1 MKALRVAVCA
11 GVVALAGCSGAHRAP
26 HTAALP
32 RDGRDSAALEVVN
45 GATAVTVVTADL
57 GGNLIRVSTPPG
69 SGIRPVLTGHGPVL
83 LRLEPTGQGGR
94 AAVRI
99 LLNPHVTWRL
109 RFAGGTSTTSVLLG
123 HGRVSEV
130 DFAAG
135 SSAITMTL
143 PRPDGTAMVVLA
155 GGASRATLS
164 LTAGVPARLRL
175 GGGAASVTLAGQT
188 HVGVAGGTVLA
199 APGWARAASRYDIDA
214 TAGVSAVA
222 VGS

>member
-32 RDGRDSAALEVVN
+32 RAGRDSAALEVVN
-45 GATAVTVVTADL
+45 GATAVTVGTADL

-83 LRLEPTGQGGR
+83 LHLEPTGQGGP

-143 PRPDGTAMVVLA
+143 PRPAGTATVVLA

-164 LTAGVPARLRL
+164 LPAGVPARLRL

-222 VGS
+222 VGG